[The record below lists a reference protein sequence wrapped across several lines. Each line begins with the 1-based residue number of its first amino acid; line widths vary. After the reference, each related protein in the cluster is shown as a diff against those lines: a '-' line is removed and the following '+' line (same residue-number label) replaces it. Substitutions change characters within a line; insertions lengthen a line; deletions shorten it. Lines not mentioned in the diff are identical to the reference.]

1 MRWVAAL
8 AACAVAERFR
18 DRPDAH
24 EIAAELAAIEVRPRP
39 VAPVDSFAEAF
50 PRACGSALAGF
61 GPASVGV
68 GSVLSMFLHR
78 SAAGPLA
85 G

>member
-50 PRACGSALAGF
+50 PRACGSALAGPG
-61 GPASVGV
+61 GPPAVV
-68 GSVLSMFLHR
+68 
-78 SAAGPLA
+78 
-85 G
+85 